1 MPAAAE
7 IQLLRQ
13 RVLARAAAR
22 LAHDFNNDLTVIGG
36 QAELAQRP
44 TAGRLPER
52 LEQII
57 KVTGTARDRS
67 RLVLELAHAE
77 LGAEEVIAGES
88 LRDDVEHLVAL
99 LAGRDATVEVQVGDD
114 LPATDKMRL
123 QWLTAAL
130 VLAGVPEPGHPYA
143 HLFLNLTADQA
154 GIGIELT
161 AMTGAPLPPWLAE
174 ATAAVGATVRLDSTA
189 NGWVAHAVLPHPTAA

>member
-1 MPAAAE
+1 MSASAE
-7 IQLLRQ
+7 IHLLRQ

-44 TAGRLPER
+44 AAGRLPER

-57 KVTGTARDRS
+57 KVTGIARDRS

-77 LGAEEVIAGES
+77 PHADEVITGE
-88 LRDDVEHLVAL
+88 RIREDVEQLVAL

-114 LPATDKMRL
+114 LPAADKVRL
-123 QWLTAAL
+123 QWLIAAM
-130 VLAGVPEPGHPYA
+130 VLAGVPGPDHPYA
-143 HLFLNLTADQA
+143 HLFLNLRALQD

-161 AMTGAPLPPWLAE
+161 AMTGAPLPPWLTE
-174 ATAAVGATVRLDSTA
+174 ATAAVGAAVDVDSTA
-189 NGWVAHAVLPHPTAA
+189 DGWVAHTVLPHPAGA